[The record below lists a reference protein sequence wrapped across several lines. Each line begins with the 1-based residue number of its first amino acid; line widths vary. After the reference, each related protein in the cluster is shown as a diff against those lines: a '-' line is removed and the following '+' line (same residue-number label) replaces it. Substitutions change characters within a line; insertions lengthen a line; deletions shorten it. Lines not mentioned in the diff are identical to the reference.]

1 MSTVRNLLYFSEYNG
16 VIPSPS
22 SMFISLNSP
31 VPNPTIMIEIGFVPP
46 LTISSIVAR
55 KSEITPSDINNNT

>member
-16 VIPSPS
+16 VLPSPS
-22 SMFISLNSP
+22 RIFISLNSP
-31 VPNPTIMIEIGFVPP
+31 YPKPTIIIEIGLEPP

-55 KSEITPSDINNNT
+55 KSEITPSDIINNT